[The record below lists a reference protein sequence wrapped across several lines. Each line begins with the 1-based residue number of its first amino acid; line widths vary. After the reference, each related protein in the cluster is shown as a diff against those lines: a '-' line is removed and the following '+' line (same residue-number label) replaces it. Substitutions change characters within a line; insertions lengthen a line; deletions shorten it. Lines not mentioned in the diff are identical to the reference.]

1 MSSWNPWSAAHNAV
15 DSVTAEACRS
25 LYVFL
30 STGHI
35 MDRYSNI
42 AAKQCSKKRQC
53 WPNENIR
60 KHGGAFCLDWDTL
73 IPKKLDGFR
82 HLHFWT
88 GQWFVVPHQ
97 EAPKFFKQGAHVQ
110 IVNPE
115 RPTWLKNS
123 CESWGKLLEGQTVGY
138 SKMLVVA
145 FPHFCASCRGLV
157 WPSWHEPISGE
168 ANGCFVPPGKSLTNG
183 RILNVSE
190 SAAWGSKIQ
199 AVFFKRGSWEQIQE
213 LVRYPPPEEE
223 VLCRV
228 WHLVVKCGA
237 ACEHHQAWRTSLHI
251 YVSNRINLCRVSAI
265 NSIDMQLQKHHP
277 GDVTT
282 SLILNPT

>member
-35 MDRYSNI
+35 MDRYSMI

-73 IPKKLDGFR
+73 IPKN
-82 HLHFWT
+82 WM
-88 GQWFVVPHQ
+88 V
-97 EAPKFFKQGAHVQ
+97 
-110 IVNPE
+110 
-115 RPTWLKNS
+115 S
-123 CESWGKLLEGQTVGY
+123 
-138 SKMLVVA
+138 VA
-145 FPHFCASCRGLV
+145 FTLEQVNDLLCLIRKRPSSSNGVPMCRSWTLNDQLGSRTPVGVEGSCWKAKLSGTRRCWLWHFCTFAHLV
-157 WPSWHEPISGE
+157 EGWCDLPDTSQSQVKPMAVLCLPAKALPTEGFWMFLNQRHG
-168 ANGCFVPPGKSLTNG
+168 AARFKLCF
-183 RILNVSE
+183 SE
-190 SAAWGSKIQ
+190 
-199 AVFFKRGSWEQIQE
+199 RGSREQNEE

-237 ACEHHQAWRTSLHI
+237 CEHHQAWRTSLHI
-251 YVSNRINLCRVSAI
+251 YVTAI

-277 GDVTT
+277 VSIYGLMIIFIVPCLTF
-282 SLILNPT
+282 S